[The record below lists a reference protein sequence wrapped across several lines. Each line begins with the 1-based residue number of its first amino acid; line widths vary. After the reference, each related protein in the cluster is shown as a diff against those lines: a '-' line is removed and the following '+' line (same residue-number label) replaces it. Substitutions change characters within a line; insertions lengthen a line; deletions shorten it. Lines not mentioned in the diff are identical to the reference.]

1 MRANSMTEKHLDQT
15 YDIQLDPNE
24 ETLSRITGHE
34 FKAALL
40 RTTKAVKKDVLT
52 WIDFT
57 KDRDIWRMIVLND
70 FTIKPV
76 IDEQVARDAW
86 TIILDQVPRRPH
98 RTKENQRNNLPK
110 LYAIWTGATRPLGRK
125 VKINKVVDSWIECKP
140 MVFKVSGAQ
149 YISATN
155 NAAGR
160 KHLELWLKEH
170 TFMQAVH
177 GNLKTLLKKNGKR
190 YYFGGRK

>member
-1 MRANSMTEKHLDQT
+1 M
-15 YDIQLDPNE
+15 
-24 ETLSRITGHE
+24 
-34 FKAALL
+34 
-40 RTTKAVKKDVLT
+40 
-52 WIDFT
+52 
-57 KDRDIWRMIVLND
+57 
-70 FTIKPV
+70 
-76 IDEQVARDAW
+76 
-86 TIILDQVPRRPH
+86 
-98 RTKENQRNNLPK
+98 PK

-170 TFMQAVH
+170 LFMQVLH